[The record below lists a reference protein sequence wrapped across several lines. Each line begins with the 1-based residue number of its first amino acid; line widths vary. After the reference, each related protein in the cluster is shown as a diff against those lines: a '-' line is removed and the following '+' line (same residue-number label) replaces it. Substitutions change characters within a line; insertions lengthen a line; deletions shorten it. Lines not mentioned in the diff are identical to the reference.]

1 MKGLLHGLAILSL
14 ASLLLAGCATN
25 SDSSRQSK
33 GTSANPSGNAAPPPG
48 EVYTPPVAAP
58 QSNP

>member
-1 MKGLLHGLAILSL
+1 MKRLLRGLAILSV
-14 ASLLLAGCATN
+14 ASLLLAGCATK

-33 GTSANPSGNAAPPPG
+33 GTSATPPPG